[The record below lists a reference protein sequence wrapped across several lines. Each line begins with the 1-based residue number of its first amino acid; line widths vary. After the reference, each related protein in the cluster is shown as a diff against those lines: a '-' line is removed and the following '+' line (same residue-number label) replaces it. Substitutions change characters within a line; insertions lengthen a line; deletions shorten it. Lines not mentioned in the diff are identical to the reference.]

1 MKSHVG
7 SHLQRW
13 RYSILLAVKNPNGRF
28 YAYQFNALKM
38 KSRFDYLLIAKLLGH
53 LVPVADIKI
62 SIAPYHRAVRLGVK
76 MSKISAKKND
86 RWATHWVN
94 SRHSK
99 LHKFHKDGVAEIAP
113 RQSLIAL
120 PSICY
125 FYDSKVYRK
134 PRTRKRTSL
143 LVVEIN
149 HGT

>member
-1 MKSHVG
+1 MESHVG
-7 SHLQRW
+7 SHGQRW
-13 RYSILLAVKNPNGRF
+13 RYSILLTVKNPNGRF
-28 YAYQFNALKM
+28 CAYEFNTVKM

-62 SIAPYHRAVRLGVK
+62 SIVPDHRAVRLGVK
-76 MSKISAKKND
+76 MPKISAKKND

-120 PSICY
+120 LSICC
-125 FYDSKVYRK
+125 FYDSKIYRK

-143 LVVEIN
+143 
-149 HGT
+149 G

>member
-1 MKSHVG
+1 
-7 SHLQRW
+7 
-13 RYSILLAVKNPNGRF
+13 
-28 YAYQFNALKM
+28 M